1 MHALLIVNGFFHS
14 ASTDR
19 VLGSQ
24 LVHVYVSF
32 GCLRDALLVF
42 DKLPQKSNI
51 AWNAVLRGFLD
62 VGQFS
67 KMIEFYNLMLSHGL
81 TPDNF
86 TYPLV
91 LKACSGLNDL
101 EQGRKLRDM
110 ILLNV
115 TYHPNPRPNVFVGC
129 AMIDMFA
136 KCGSLK
142 EARQVFDGMPERD
155 LASWSAIICGTIQR
169 EQWFEALSLFRE
181 MRKEGIRP
189 DSVIVAAVLPACGRL
204 ELKQIGMALQGCAVS
219 IGFESDLFVSNA
231 LIDMYC
237 KCGDVDNARIVFQN
251 VTYKDVVS
259 WSSLIA
265 GYSKNCLYK
274 KSCELYIKMNKTG
287 MGTNVITA
295 ASVLPGLGKLKLLKQ
310 GKEMH
315 SYVLKQDFVS
325 DVVVRS
331 SLIDM
336 YANCGSIREAEF
348 ILEEMDVM
356 DITLLNSMMAGYSL
370 NGDIDSALG
379 IFRRIWDFCLRPNS
393 ITLLSILPICT
404 RLGHLRHGKETH
416 GFATRSC
423 LVTVVSI
430 GNSLIDMYCKCGY
443 LELGVNVF
451 NHMLEKNIVSY
462 NIIIS
467 GHGIFGLGERIFS
480 FFKQMK
486 DAGIRPNKITFIA
499 LLTACSHAGL
509 VDKGWLLY
517 NSMIY
522 DYNFL
527 PDKEH
532 YSCMVDLL
540 SRAGFLDD
548 ACRFLRRIPVEA
560 SIDILGSLLG
570 ACRVHKNMAL
580 AEFAAE
586 QILQKNEIDSG
597 YYVLLSNIYAAA
609 GKWKEALKF
618 RTLIKE
624 KGLVKEPGSSWI
636 QLGSCIHK
644 FHAGDKI
651 NPEFDR
657 IQEILE
663 SLFFESKNKG
673 FMADLSFLHP

>member
-86 TYPLV
+86 TYPLL

-101 EQGRKLRDM
+101 EQGRELRDM

-155 LASWSAIICGTIQR
+155 LASWSAIICGTIQS

-462 NIIIS
+462 NTIIS

-636 QLGSCIHK
+636 QLGSSIHK